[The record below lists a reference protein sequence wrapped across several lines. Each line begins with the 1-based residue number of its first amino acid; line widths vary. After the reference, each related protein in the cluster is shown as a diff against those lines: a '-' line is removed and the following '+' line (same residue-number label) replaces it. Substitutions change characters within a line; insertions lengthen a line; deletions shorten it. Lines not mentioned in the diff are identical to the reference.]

1 MEALLP
7 RLKAWP
13 RLHSGEPMKAYE
25 FPRVRNAFSCI
36 SLKYYLSGRDKAG
49 SPSSFTLGQ
58 ESCNYTL
65 ICVIVSSI
73 SVSISS

>member
-36 SLKYYLSGRDKAG
+36 SLKYYLSGRDKAVG
-49 SPSSFTLGQ
+49 TENRSMVAKGLGMMDGLDY
-58 ESCNYTL
+58 EG
-65 ICVIVSSI
+65 VV
-73 SVSISS
+73 